1 MPTIEDA
8 KQWYPEQ
15 DPVHGFEHILR
26 VYRLS
31 EDLARRE
38 GARWEIVRAAVLLH
52 DAHVEGGERGNHH
65 LSSAQ
70 FAEDILEKE
79 DWPEDDIRAVLHCIR
94 SHRFR
99 DRAVQPETIE
109 ARVLFDADK
118 LDAIGAVGVMRAVAY
133 AVQHGQHLYHMPSQH
148 FLETGEK
155 EPGEPHTPYH
165 EFHFK
170 LRHLADEMYTES
182 GRRLANQ
189 RHQVMT
195 RFFRQLAAELEGES

>member
-1 MPTIEDA
+1 MLTIEDA
-8 KQWYPEQ
+8 KKWYPEQ

-26 VYRLS
+26 VVRLS
-31 EDLARRE
+31 EVLARRE
-38 GARWEIVRAAVLLH
+38 GARWEIVRAAALLH
-52 DAHVEGGERGNHH
+52 DAHVEGGEREDHH
-65 LSSAQ
+65 HSSAH
-70 FAEDILEKE
+70 FAEDILRKE
-79 DWPEDDIRAVLHCIR
+79 GWPEKDIRAVLHCIR
-94 SHRFR
+94 AHRFR
-99 DRAVQPETIE
+99 DREVQPETLE

-133 AVQHGQHLYHMPSQH
+133 AVQDGQPLYHIPSQH

-170 LRHLADEMYTES
+170 LRHLADEMHTDS
-182 GRRLANQ
+182 GRRWANK

-195 RFFRQLAAELEGES
+195 RFFRQLAAELKGEG